1 MKRGRRNA
9 VIKSEEVLS
18 ILAAHQNELEK
29 LGVKSLELFGSV
41 ARNEATPESDIDFLI
56 EFSID
61 AGLFELFRVQH
72 YLEDILGCA
81 VDLGTK
87 DALREH
93 LREPVLKDAIR
104 AF

>member
-1 MKRGRRNA
+1 
-9 VIKSEEVLS
+9 
-18 ILAAHQNELEK
+18 LAAHQEKLEK
-29 LGVKSLELFGSV
+29 LKVKSLELFGSV
-41 ARNEATPESDIDFLI
+41 ARNEATFESDVDFLV

-61 AGLFELFRVQH
+61 SGLFELFRVQH

-93 LREPVLKDAIR
+93 LREPVLKDVIC

>member
-1 MKRGRRNA
+1 MERER
-9 VIKSEEVLS
+9 VLL
-18 ILAAHQNELEK
+18 IIAEHRETLEK

-41 ARNEATPESDIDFLI
+41 ARNEATPESDIDFLV
-56 EFSID
+56 EFSVN
-61 AGLFELFRVQH
+61 AGLFELFKVQH
-72 YLEDILGCA
+72 YLEDILGSK

-93 LREPVLKDAIR
+93 LREPVLKEVIR